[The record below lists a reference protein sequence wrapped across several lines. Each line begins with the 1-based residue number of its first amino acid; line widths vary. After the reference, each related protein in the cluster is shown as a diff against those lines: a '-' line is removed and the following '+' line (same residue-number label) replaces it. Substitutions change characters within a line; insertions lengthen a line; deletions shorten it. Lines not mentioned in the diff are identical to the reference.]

1 MNPPDFRFSTAKLI
15 GSVLGYSFVD
25 HIDDCRLLQMPDL
38 ESIKVLGDKA
48 IWFCIF
54 PSDLDGDLLLK
65 PVGFF
70 KPSQRAAALEA
81 GGKIVHGYRF
91 RYPCSVADDPHLPRG
106 WCGDKA
112 RGLGYAL
119 HPEVA
124 FAVSKA
130 SFARAEKEEKEL
142 RRRRS

>member
-38 ESIKVLGDKA
+38 ESLKVLGDKA

-54 PSDLDGDLLLK
+54 PSDLDGDLLLA
-65 PVGFF
+65 PVCFF
-70 KPSQRAAALEA
+70 GPAERAAALEA
-81 GGKIVHGYRF
+81 GGKIVDGYSF

-106 WCGDKA
+106 WCADKFHK
-112 RGLGYAL
+112 LGYAL

-130 SFARAEKEEKEL
+130 SFARAEKEEDDQGEEA
-142 RRRRS
+142 